1 MWERKV
7 NKKTRAK
14 GKVAN
19 QKTAYTTS
27 PIRKMEKSETKN

>member
-7 NKKTRAK
+7 NKKTGAK

-19 QKTAYTTS
+19 QKTAYTAS
-27 PIRKMEKSETKN
+27 PIRKMGKSETKN